1 MFVLDTNVVSEL
13 MRPRPEP
20 AVEGW
25 LGRRPASSLYFTAIG
40 EAELRYGV
48 AVMPPGARREAL
60 AAEIEGVLSVDLKD
74 RVLPFDSQA
83 ARAYAG
89 IAARRRA
96 AGRPSSDSDCQIA
109 AIASCRGATIVTR
122 NTRDF
127 EETGIEVID
136 PWTHEDE
143 TQ

>member
-20 AVEGW
+20 AVERWVGQ
-25 LGRRPASSLYFTAIG
+25 RPASSLYFTAIG

-48 AVMPPGARREAL
+48 AVMPKGARREAL
-60 AAEIEGVLSVDLKD
+60 AAEIEGLLREDLRD

-83 ARAYAG
+83 ARAYAE
-89 IAARRRA
+89 IA
-96 AGRPSSDSDCQIA
+96 AGRRADGRPASHSDCQIA
-109 AIASCRGATIVTR
+109 AIARCHNAAIVTR
-122 NTRDF
+122 NIRDF
-127 EETGIEVID
+127 EGTGLEIVD
-136 PWTHEDE
+136 PWTFEED